1 MWVHAGGR
9 PIKSE
14 ETAAPVAKE
23 IKKTIKSTKKTCGKK
38 ITPKKVQ
45 QLQLE
50 EKALVDP
57 SEDWPRLPC
66 FLLLPGSQQHDQGLT
81 LLWRQLLA
89 TAEKAGQFGNSIQR
103 NPAMLPI

>member
-1 MWVHAGGR
+1 MWQ
-9 PIKSE
+9 
-14 ETAAPVAKE
+14 
-23 IKKTIKSTKKTCGKK
+23 K
-38 ITPKKVQ
+38 ITPKTVQ

-81 LLWRQLLA
+81 LLWRQLLD

-103 NPAMLPI
+103 NPAMLPMTLQNIQLLGSTVDAGGHQKK

>member
-1 MWVHAGGR
+1 MWQKNHA
-9 PIKSE
+9 
-14 ETAAPVAKE
+14 
-23 IKKTIKSTKKTCGKK
+23 
-38 ITPKKVQ
+38 KKVQ

-50 EKALVDP
+50 EKALADP
-57 SEDWPRLPC
+57 SEDWPTLPC

-103 NPAMLPI
+103 NPAMLPMTLQNIQLLGSTVDAGGHRKK